1 MPRQR
6 KLREVQAP
14 PNEEED
20 CKEQE
25 DEKPKVPQPNKEG
38 SDEKINEAI
47 QKMRQ
52 ERSGDAKQAELRAQL
67 DVITGKINGLTEK
80 KEAINAAI
88 AQLRDEE
95 KKIQDQM
102 TELSEARKAQ
112 LGTIEEIQNER
123 NPILSAAPCCSAQAY
138 FLPRSEAEVK
148 RSVDKWM
155 KRLHSRGH
163 TFFEKKVRS
172 ILETV
177 AKNTDKTEDPVLQ
190 QACCLWHGDSKAA
203 KDTKHAAIQLTRP
216 GDEKGQVT
224 YASRVMVF
232 LFATDEQLARWM
244 RLPKQPLKMRCGNQ
258 RCVSLACI
266 AEECDPT

>member
-1 MPRQR
+1 
-6 KLREVQAP
+6 
-14 PNEEED
+14 
-20 CKEQE
+20 
-25 DEKPKVPQPNKEG
+25 
-38 SDEKINEAI
+38 
-47 QKMRQ
+47 
-52 ERSGDAKQAELRAQL
+52 
-67 DVITGKINGLTEK
+67 
-80 KEAINAAI
+80 
-88 AQLRDEE
+88 
-95 KKIQDQM
+95 M

-112 LGTIEEIQNER
+112 LGTIE
-123 NPILSAAPCCSAQAY
+123 AY

-266 AEECDPT
+266 AEECDLT